1 MPTGVSLRDA
11 DERLFGAAERVLLRD
26 GPSGLTSRAVTDEAG
41 VAKGVL
47 HRHFADF
54 DDFLAGL
61 VHDRAARLD
70 VPATALLALAGTGT
84 VAGNLAVAVT
94 EALGPV
100 AMAMLALVTFRD
112 ELRHRLRETWPA
124 GLPLIA
130 EIVGMVR
137 AYLLAEQELG
147 RVAADADAGMLSP
160 MLIGSVH
167 LLLADRTG
175 EPPVPDAVRALMEG
189 VLASATRR

>member
-1 MPTGVSLRDA
+1 MPTGVILRDA
-11 DERLFGAAERVLLRD
+11 RERLFEAAERVLVRD

-61 VHDRAARLD
+61 VHDRATRLEMST
-70 VPATALLALAGTGT
+70 AALLALAGTGS
-84 VAGNLAVAVT
+84 VAGNLAEAVT
-94 EALGPV
+94 AALGPV
-100 AMAMLALVTFRD
+100 AVAMLALVTFRD
-112 ELRHRLRETWPA
+112 DLRHRLRETWPV

-130 EIVGMVR
+130 EIVRMVS
-137 AYLLAEQELG
+137 AYLLAEQSLG
-147 RVAADADAGMLSP
+147 RIAADADAGMLSP

-175 EPPVPDAVRALMEG
+175 EPPAPDAVRALVEG
-189 VLASATRR
+189 VLGGVLA

>member
-1 MPTGVSLRDA
+1 MPTGVTLRDA
-11 DERLFGAAERVLLRD
+11 RERLFEAAERVLLRD

-61 VHDRAARLD
+61 VHDRATRLEMS
-70 VPATALLALAGTGT
+70 AAALLALAGAGT
-84 VAGNLAVAVT
+84 VAGNLAEAVT
-94 EALGPV
+94 AALGPV

-112 ELRHRLRETWPA
+112 ELRHRLRETWPV

-130 EIVGMVR
+130 EIVHMVR
-137 AYLLAEQELG
+137 AYLLAEQSLG
-147 RVAADADAGMLSP
+147 RVAADADPGMLAP
-160 MLIGSVH
+160 MLTGSVH
-167 LLLADRTG
+167 LQLADRTG
-175 EPPVPDAVRALMEG
+175 EPPTPDAVRALVEGALGG
-189 VLASATRR
+189 VLR